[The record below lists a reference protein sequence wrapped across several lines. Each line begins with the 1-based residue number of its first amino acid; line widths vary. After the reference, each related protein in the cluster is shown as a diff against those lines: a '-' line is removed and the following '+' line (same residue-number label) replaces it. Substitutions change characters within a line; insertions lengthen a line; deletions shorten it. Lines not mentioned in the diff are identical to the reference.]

1 MQSQD
6 EILAAWAEV
15 TPLMRAQ
22 AGAVAAVAT
31 IAFLPVVWSAV
42 KRLVPERNVVFARW
56 GFSHVALAL
65 LLVVAAQFLA
75 ASVLPSEPGLSE
87 LLLASAASLLVT
99 GVAIGTWAIRLD
111 PDGLRVLGMRRA
123 GTTRATVAAILAYV
137 ATLPGLVGVMF
148 VWTWILES
156 AGHEPRTQDVAQAF
170 AALEPG
176 QYAVPLLIGI
186 LVQPFLEELV
196 FRAFLQP
203 LLVQNFREVAGVGLT
218 SLAFAA
224 LHGTDVFLPIFVLS
238 CLLGAVM
245 LRTQNLWAVWA
256 LHALNNG
263 LMFGLIHLRPDLA
276 LGGGGT

>member
-1 MQSQD
+1 
-6 EILAAWAEV
+6 
-15 TPLMRAQ
+15 
-22 AGAVAAVAT
+22 
-31 IAFLPVVWSAV
+31 
-42 KRLVPERNVVFARW
+42 
-56 GFSHVALAL
+56 
-65 LLVVAAQFLA
+65 
-75 ASVLPSEPGLSE
+75 
-87 LLLASAASLLVT
+87 
-99 GVAIGTWAIRLD
+99 
-111 PDGLRVLGMRRA
+111 
-123 GTTRATVAAILAYV
+123 
-137 ATLPGLVGVMF
+137 MF

-156 AGHEPRTQDVAQAF
+156 AGHEPATQEVAQAF

-186 LVQPFLEELV
+186 LIQPFLEELV

-224 LHGTDVFLPIFVLS
+224 LHGTEVFLPIFVLS